1 MSLPLTYAHVL
12 NLILAAEKV
21 IALTG
26 YPSRKDWGQNMPES
40 VDDARMQL
48 ITQIQICKL
57 RVETDLSQKNVA
69 KDWSNV

>member
-1 MSLPLTYAHVL
+1 MALPLTYAHVL

-26 YPSRKDWGQNMPES
+26 YPSRKAWGQNMPES
-40 VDDARMQL
+40 VDDARIVL
-48 ITQIQICKL
+48 ITQVHICKL
-57 RVETDLSQKNVA
+57 RMETDLHEKNVA

>member
-1 MSLPLTYAHVL
+1 MALPLTYAHVL

-26 YPSRKDWGQNMPES
+26 YPSRKAWGQNMPES
-40 VDDARMQL
+40 VDDARIEL
-48 ITQIQICKL
+48 ITQVHICKL
-57 RVETDLSQKNVA
+57 RVETDLSEKNVA